1 MSDAALF
8 KPRPAVASDGVVWI
22 TGASSGIGRAVA
34 LAHAR
39 AGWTIAATARR
50 EAELLALAQ
59 EAGALGGRLVAH
71 PGDTTDAARMAEI
84 VSAVET
90 AHGPIVRAVLNA
102 GAYRPVRAA
111 SFDVEAYRKSFDL
124 NVMGTVNCLA
134 ATLPAMMARQS
145 GQIAVTASVA
155 GYGGLPNASAYGGT
169 KAALINLVSALK
181 FDLDNAGVL
190 IQLICPGFVKTAATD
205 QNAFPMPFLMDV
217 GDAAERVMKGLATDR
232 FEISFPRRFALILK
246 LLNILPYRIYFPLVA
261 RATGWS
267 GKVD

>member
-1 MSDAALF
+1 M
-8 KPRPAVASDGVVWI
+8 VWI

-39 AGWTIAATARR
+39 AGWRPIAATARR

-145 GQIAVTASVA
+145 GRS
-155 GYGGLPNASAYGGT
+155 P
-169 KAALINLVSALK
+169 
-181 FDLDNAGVL
+181 
-190 IQLICPGFVKTAATD
+190 
-205 QNAFPMPFLMDV
+205 
-217 GDAAERVMKGLATDR
+217 
-232 FEISFPRRFALILK
+232 
-246 LLNILPYRIYFPLVA
+246 
-261 RATGWS
+261 
-267 GKVD
+267 